1 MEYPR
6 AAPMLGQHTD
16 ALLKR
21 LAGLDDM
28 ALESLKAR
36 GIIEQLEQH

>member
-1 MEYPR
+1 VEYPR
-6 AAPMLGQHTD
+6 AAPMLGEHTD

-36 GIIEQLEQH
+36 GIIEQLDKY